1 MKHPPLNLPVTPS
14 ATPPSDP
21 RKRRIGWTVALLAAL
36 LIAGL
41 VSRTLYVRSQERA
54 AAQAP
59 PKPAPPLEL
68 AAADTLVAR
77 TQDFN
82 RTLAVTGGLKAYNS
96 AVVRAKVA
104 AEVKTLS
111 VREGDTVKAGQT
123 IGQLDTLEVDLRV
136 QQAEQNAAS
145 ARAQLDITRRALD
158 NNRALMAQGF
168 ISPTGLEN
176 SISNES
182 AARATLQAAVSAV
195 DLARKARADTQ
206 LIAPLSGLVSQ
217 RLVQPGE
224 RVAVDARLVEIVDL
238 SRIELEAAVTPED
251 VGRVAI
257 GQMARLEVDGLAAP
271 VPARVVR
278 INPSTQAGTRAV
290 MVYLSIE
297 PHPNLRQG
305 LFATGTID
313 LESRRVLAVPTSAV
327 RVDQAQ
333 PYVLAVVGEH
343 IELRKVTLGVRGELR
358 IDGRV
363 ESAVELTGGVDE
375 GAVLLRGAAGALRDG
390 TKVRVPGSASGA
402 AAAATPGASTAR

>member
-1 MKHPPLNLPVTPS
+1 MNLPATPS

-21 RKRRIGWTVALLAAL
+21 RKRRIGWIVALLAAL

-41 VSRTLYVRSQERA
+41 VARTLYIRSQEHA

-68 AAADTLVAR
+68 AAADTLVAT

-82 RTLAVTGGLKAYNS
+82 RTLSVTGGLKAYNS
-96 AVVRAKVA
+96 AVLRAKVG
-104 AEVKTLS
+104 AELKSLS
-111 VREGDTVKAGQT
+111 VREGDTVKAGQV

-145 ARAQLDITRRALD
+145 ARAQLDIARRALD
-158 NNRALMAQGF
+158 NNRALMEQGF

-176 SISNES
+176 SVSNDS
-182 AARATLQAAVSAV
+182 AARATLRAAVAAV
-195 DLARKARADTQ
+195 DLARKSRADTQ

-251 VGRVAI
+251 VGGVAI
-257 GQMARLEVDGLAAP
+257 GQTARLTIDGLEAP
-271 VPARVVR
+271 VSARVVR

-290 MVYLSIE
+290 MVYLSLE
-297 PHPNLRQG
+297 PHPSLRQG
-305 LFATGTID
+305 LFATGSID
-313 LESRRVLAVPTSAV
+313 LEHRRVLAVPTSAV

-333 PYVLAVVGEH
+333 PYVLAVVGDH
-343 IELRKVTLGVRGELR
+343 IEQRKVTLGARGDLR
-358 IDGRV
+358 LDGRV
-363 ESAVELTGGVDE
+363 EPAVELTGGVDE
-375 GAVLLRGAAGALRDG
+375 GAVLLRGSAGAVRDG
-390 TKVRVPGSASGA
+390 TKVRVSAGSAGA
-402 AAAATPGASTAR
+402 SAAATPGASAAR

>member
-1 MKHPPLNLPVTPS
+1 LNLPVTPS

-21 RKRRIGWTVALLAAL
+21 RKRRIGWIVALIAAL
-36 LIAGL
+36 VIAAL
-41 VSRTLYVRSQERA
+41 VARTLYIRSQEHA

-68 AAADTLVAR
+68 AATDTLVLG
-77 TQDFN
+77 TQDFH
-82 RTLAVTGGLKAYNS
+82 RTLSVTGGLKAYNS

-145 ARAQLDITRRALD
+145 ARAQLEIARRALD

-182 AARATLQAAVSAV
+182 AARATLQAAVAAV
-195 DLARKARADTQ
+195 DLARKARADTH

-257 GQMARLEVDGLAAP
+257 GQMARLTVDGLAAA
-271 VPARVVR
+271 VSARVAR

-290 MVYLSIE
+290 MVYLSLE

-305 LFATGTID
+305 LFATGAID
-313 LESRRVLAVPTSAV
+313 LESRRVLAMPTSAV

-333 PYVLAVVGEH
+333 PYVLAVVGDH
-343 IELRKVTLGVRGELR
+343 IEQRKVTLGVRGELR

-363 ESAVELTGGVDE
+363 ESAVEVTGGVAE
-375 GAVLLRGAAGALRDG
+375 GAVLLRGATGAVRDG
-390 TKVRVPGSASGA
+390 TKVRVAAGRAGA
-402 AAAATPGASTAR
+402 AAAATPGASAAR

>member
-1 MKHPPLNLPVTPS
+1 MIPS

-21 RKRRIGWTVALLAAL
+21 RKRRIGWIVALIAAL
-36 LIAGL
+36 VIAAL
-41 VSRTLYVRSQERA
+41 VARTLYIRSQEHA

-68 AAADTLVAR
+68 AATDTLVLS

-82 RTLAVTGGLKAYNS
+82 RTLSVTGGLKAYNS

-145 ARAQLDITRRALD
+145 ARAQLDINRRALD

-182 AARATLQAAVSAV
+182 SARATLQAAVAAV
-195 DLARKARADTQ
+195 DLALKARADTR

-257 GQMARLEVDGLAAP
+257 GQTARLVVDGLAAP

-290 MVYLSIE
+290 MVYLSLE
-297 PHPNLRQG
+297 PNPNLRQG
-305 LFATGTID
+305 LFATGAID
-313 LESRRVLAVPTSAV
+313 LESRRVLAMPTSAV

-333 PYVLAVVGEH
+333 PYVLAVVGDH
-343 IELRKVTLGVRGELR
+343 IEQRKVTLGARGELR

-363 ESAVELTGGVDE
+363 ESAVEVTGGVAE
-375 GAVLLRGAAGALRDG
+375 GAVLLRGAAGAVRDG
-390 TKVRVPGSASGA
+390 TKVRVAASSSGA
-402 AAAATPGASTAR
+402 AAAATPGASAAR

>member
-1 MKHPPLNLPVTPS
+1 MTPS
-14 ATPPSDP
+14 ATPPSTP
-21 RKRRIGWTVALLAAL
+21 RKRRIGWIVALIAVL

-41 VSRTLYVRSQERA
+41 VARTLYIRSQEHA

-68 AAADTLVAR
+68 AATDTLVLGP
-77 TQDFN
+77 QDFN
-82 RTLAVTGGLKAYNS
+82 RTLSVTGGLKAYNS
-96 AVVRAKVA
+96 AVLRAKVG

-111 VREGDTVKAGQT
+111 VREGDTVQVGQT

-145 ARAQLDITRRALD
+145 ARAQLEIARRALD
-158 NNRALMAQGF
+158 NNRALMEQGF

-182 AARATLQAAVSAV
+182 SARATLQAAVAAV

-251 VGRVAI
+251 VGGVAI
-257 GQMARLEVDGLAAP
+257 GQTARLAVDGLAAP
-271 VPARVVR
+271 VSARVVR

-290 MVYLSIE
+290 MVYLSLA

-305 LFATGTID
+305 LFATGAID

-333 PYVLAVVGEH
+333 PYVLAVAGDR
-343 IELRKVTLGVRGELR
+343 IEQRKVTLGARGELR
-358 IDGRV
+358 LDGRV
-363 ESAVELTGGVDE
+363 EPAVELTGGVAE
-375 GAVLLRGAAGALRDG
+375 GTVLLRGAAGAVRDG
-390 TKVRVPGSASGA
+390 TKVRVAASGA
-402 AAAATPGASTAR
+402 SAAATATPGASAAR